1 MPPSYKQNKEHIYTY
16 RLKNKEKYN
25 EYQRVLM
32 FNKRK
37 DPQYEFNKISK
48 VFRNILFK
56 KK

>member
-48 VFRNILFK
+48 VFRNILLK